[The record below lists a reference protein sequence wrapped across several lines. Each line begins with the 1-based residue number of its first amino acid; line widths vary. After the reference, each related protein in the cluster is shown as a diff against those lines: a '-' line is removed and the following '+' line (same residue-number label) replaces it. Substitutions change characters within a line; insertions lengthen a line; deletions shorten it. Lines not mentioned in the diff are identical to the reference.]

1 MRGQIGTV
9 SFNRLRL
16 DCTGCHSC
24 CYDKKPSQLV
34 VATLEMCKMEK
45 RPKAL
50 QLALQCDFR
59 LEVVDKERLTG
70 KAEEGSDLSQ
80 QSLTLVGAQKTEAS
94 VQSEFWVRFRDRCY
108 LA

>member
-34 VATLEMCKMEK
+34 VATLEMCEMEK

-50 QLALQCDFR
+50 QLSLQCDFR
-59 LEVVDKERLTG
+59 LEVVGKERLTS

-94 VQSEFWVRFRDRCY
+94 AQSEFCVMIQR
-108 LA
+108 

>member
-24 CYDKKPSQLV
+24 CYDKKPSQLL
-34 VATLEMCKMEK
+34 VAMLEMWEMEK

-50 QLALQCDFR
+50 QLSLQCDFR
-59 LEVVDKERLTG
+59 LKVVDKERLAS
-70 KAEEGSDLSQ
+70 KDEEGSNLSQ
-80 QSLTLVGAQKTEAS
+80 
-94 VQSEFWVRFRDRCY
+94 
-108 LA
+108 

>member
-1 MRGQIGTV
+1 MGTV

-16 DCTGCHSC
+16 DCTGCLSC

-34 VATLEMCKMEK
+34 VATLEMCEMEK

-50 QLALQCDFR
+50 QLSLQCDFR
-59 LEVVDKERLTG
+59 LEVVGKERLTS

-94 VQSEFWVRFRDRCY
+94 AQSEFCVMIQR
-108 LA
+108 

>member
-1 MRGQIGTV
+1 MGTV

-16 DCTGCHSC
+16 DCTGCLSC

-34 VATLEMCKMEK
+34 VATLEMCEMEK

-50 QLALQCDFR
+50 QLSLQCDFR
-59 LEVVDKERLTG
+59 LEVVGKERLTS

>member
-24 CYDKKPSQLV
+24 CYDKKPSQLL
-34 VATLEMCKMEK
+34 VAMLEMWEMEK

-50 QLALQCDFR
+50 QLSLQCDFR
-59 LEVVDKERLTG
+59 LEVVGKERLTG
-70 KAEEGSDLSQ
+70 NAEEGSNLRQ
-80 QSLTLVGAQKTEAS
+80 
-94 VQSEFWVRFRDRCY
+94 
-108 LA
+108 

>member
-9 SFNRLRL
+9 SFNKLRL

-24 CYDKKPSQLV
+24 CYEKKPSQLL
-34 VATLEMCKMEK
+34 VAMLEMWEREK

-50 QLALQCDFR
+50 QLSLQCDFR
-59 LEVVDKERLTG
+59 LEVVGKERLTS

-94 VQSEFWVRFRDRCY
+94 AQSEFCVMIQR
-108 LA
+108 

>member
-1 MRGQIGTV
+1 MGTV

-16 DCTGCHSC
+16 DCTGCLSC

-34 VATLEMCKMEK
+34 VATLEMCEMEK

-50 QLALQCDFR
+50 QLSLQCDFR
-59 LEVVDKERLTG
+59 LEVVGKERLTS

-94 VQSEFWVRFRDRCY
+94 AQSEFWVRFRDRCN

>member
-9 SFNRLRL
+9 SFNKLRL

-24 CYDKKPSQLV
+24 CSDKKPSQLV
-34 VATLEMCKMEK
+34 VATLEMCEMEK

-50 QLALQCDFR
+50 QLSLQCDFR
-59 LEVVDKERLTG
+59 LEVVGKERLTS

-94 VQSEFWVRFRDRCY
+94 AQSEFCVMIQR
-108 LA
+108 

>member
-9 SFNRLRL
+9 SFNKLRL

-50 QLALQCDFR
+50 QLSLQCDFR
-59 LEVVDKERLTG
+59 LEVVGKERLTS

-94 VQSEFWVRFRDRCY
+94 AQSEFWVRVQR
-108 LA
+108 

>member
-1 MRGQIGTV
+1 MGTV

-24 CYDKKPSQLV
+24 CYDKKPSQLI

-50 QLALQCDFR
+50 QLSLQCDFR

-80 QSLTLVGAQKTEAS
+80 
-94 VQSEFWVRFRDRCY
+94 
-108 LA
+108 

>member
-1 MRGQIGTV
+1 MGTV

-16 DCTGCHSC
+16 DCTGCLSC

-50 QLALQCDFR
+50 QLSLQCDFR
-59 LEVVDKERLTG
+59 LEVVGKERLTS

-94 VQSEFWVRFRDRCY
+94 AQSEFCVMIQR
-108 LA
+108 

>member
-1 MRGQIGTV
+1 MGTV

-50 QLALQCDFR
+50 QLSLQCDFR

-70 KAEEGSDLSQ
+70 KAGK
-80 QSLTLVGAQKTEAS
+80 GAI
-94 VQSEFWVRFRDRCY
+94 
-108 LA
+108 